1 MLGSAAITKSLVQQ
15 AQVRKGLKM
24 KSCRLSLPLP
34 LFSRRHPAAGPSRR
48 EPSAGLSPVRPGTT
62 RAARLRSCF
71 SVAAVVLAAGVLSG
85 LPAAPTA
92 SAQAAAVTGKI
103 FWGPMGAN
111 GDCAAPGCTNEATVS
126 DFSFT
131 VGVISEAGAVGGTTT
146 CPKGCPPIITFA
158 ATVALTDSSMQL
170 VAQDGNFGFVVVFPA
185 GSGGAGSPPPAT
197 YRFGLCLA
205 ILGGYVVQGAEG
217 TGASVQLEEQCVK
230 IGATFSWPAPT
241 GPETVVYP
249 QGAALPSPPASAS
262 ASASAEAGPLR
273 SAVAGTGGGAAE
285 LSLTGTSAA
294 ADEVLTRYSFTTGG
308 NLCSSL
314 SKCAMT
320 SPLTA
325 TMGFDP
331 VSTTQFMT
339 AGLEVSTWRTALVTP
354 SGLGTTLAYQL
365 EAPALVSYTATTG
378 TGGSSVQAVFW
389 SKSTQPPSVVTAP
402 VTPKFGGSGWGADAT
417 RFAPQAGKLFSYLC
431 PPNGTENS
439 VWGTMTYTDDS
450 SVCTA
455 AVNYGLITFEAGGTV
470 TIEMRAGLASYTG
483 SNRNGT
489 TTESSGHST
498 GSFVFIGQPIYN
510 TDVGYGG
517 RGWDAYPS
525 SFPAKNGQ
533 RYLYICPPKGSPA
546 EIFGTGTYTTDSPVC
561 TAAVQEGLITLA
573 KGGYVTIEI
582 KPGIGTYT
590 GSTKNGITSSSG
602 SWSYG
607 SYIFVTT
614 LQPLG

>member
-1 MLGSAAITKSLVQQ
+1 
-15 AQVRKGLKM
+15 M

-34 LFSRRHPAAGPSRR
+34 LCSRRHPAAGLSRR
-48 EPSAGLSPVRPGTT
+48 EPLAALSPVRVRTT

-71 SVAAVVLAAGVLSG
+71 SVAAVLLAAGVLSG

-103 FWGPMGAN
+103 FWGQLGAN

-131 VGVISEAGAVGGTTT
+131 VEVESVAAAEGSANGG
-146 CPKGCPPIITFA
+146 KIGCPHGCTPIITFA
-158 ATVALTDSSMQL
+158 AKVALTDSSMQL
-170 VAQDGNFGFVVVFPA
+170 VAQDSQFNFVVVFRT
-185 GSGGAGSPPPAT
+185 GFGGVGSPPPAT
-197 YRFGLCLA
+197 YRFGLCQALV
-205 ILGGYVVQGAEG
+205 GTGYLVQGAEG
-217 TGASVQLEEQCVK
+217 TGASVQLVEQCYR
-230 IGATFSWPAPT
+230 IGATFNWPAPT
-241 GPETVVYP
+241 GSETVVYP
-249 QGAALPSPPASAS
+249 QGVALPSPPASAS

-294 ADEVLTRYSFTTGG
+294 ADDVLTSYSITTGG
-308 NLCSSL
+308 NLCTGKTGS
-314 SKCAMT
+314 CTAP

-339 AGLEVSTWRTALVTP
+339 AGLEVSQWRTALVTP
-354 SGLGTTLAYQL
+354 RGQGTTLAYQF
-365 EAPALVSYTATTG
+365 EYPALVSYTATTG
-378 TGGSSVQAVFW
+378 TGGGSVQAVFW
-389 SKSTQPPSVVTAP
+389 STGTQPPSAVTAP
-402 VTPKFGGSGWGADAT
+402 VTPKPGGSGWGADAT
-417 RFAPQAGKLFSYLC
+417 RFAHQAGKLFSYLC

-439 VWGTMTYTDDS
+439 VWGTTTYTDDS

-455 AVNYGLITFEAGGTV
+455 AVNYGLITFESGGTV

-590 GSTKNGITSSSG
+590 GSTKNGITSTSG
-602 SWSYG
+602 TWSYG